1 MSQDLIAS
9 LLEALSA
16 REGIPPAKEIVN
28 EDMPKG
34 AVAVGRVPPPLQHLF
49 TLVEDARREASEAAI
64 LAAAAKQA
72 AQEKN
77 KKAEALKTIFFQGL
91 ENHFVDKVPKD
102 AGGIGIADDW
112 LYYYLDRAA
121 AQALMSNRKIREMFG
136 GVYIDDQD

>member
-34 AVAVGRVPPPLQHLF
+34 AVAVGRVPPHLQHLF
-49 TLVEDARREASEAAI
+49 VLVEGARREALEAAT
-64 LAAAAKQA
+64 LAAAAKQV
-72 AQEKN
+72 EKEKI
-77 KKAEALKTIFFQGL
+77 KKAEALNTIFFQGL
-91 ENHFVDKVPKD
+91 ESHFADKVPKD

-121 AQALMSNRKIREMFG
+121 AQAVMTSRKIREMLG
-136 GVYIDDQD
+136 GVYIGDQD